1 MGKQRNCTRRQD
13 TVGEMCIIVII
24 NCYATI
30 MWICCCRGGFVWQTL
45 CSQVF
50 IGQARCIFKFIY
62 LEPLEWCS
70 HRAQSLCVTELRW
83 SGISSFFA
91 EVTPYVWIHIIIELL
106 SFILLQSLCVTEFM
120 ILSVNTIG
128 QMLIKLSLFI
138 LVGSHSV
145 WLDLHWSKISS
156 FICWSH
162 SVWLDT
168 CRLCD
173 IIVHTNWSHGLPTT
187 MMELL
192 LIGSYCI
199 YNDDTHVWILVW
211 SHDDHTIITVWNNII
226 YQQTISHINNDYVL
240 LMPPYGTMII
250 IHIYFKHFLMLLYP
264 DDAALHWSV
273 IIVLMFIVLLFIV
286 LLNGLFLRT
295 ASCSDCVA
303 CSLALHRGN
312 ARRSSTTSRN
322 ISAFVYCIVVF

>member
-70 HRAQSLCVTELRW
+70 HRAQSLCVTE
-83 SGISSFFA
+83 
-91 EVTPYVWIHIIIELL
+91 
-106 SFILLQSLCVTEFM
+106 FM
-120 ILSVNTIG
+120 ILSVNIIG

-173 IIVHTNWSHGLPTT
+173 IIVHTHWSHGLPTT